1 MKSLM
6 MYHPMDS
13 VRTLSDIDRLIGSF
27 FDSPLGEGRQR
38 GTRYPAVDAREVDD
52 AYILEAALC
61 GRTEK
66 DVEVNVN
73 GNALTIESRRD
84 SEAEKKEEAD
94 GGGGTYIL
102 RERHSE
108 HFSRS
113 FKLPENADPAQITAD
128 FQNGLLTLTIK
139 KRTESQKRV
148 IEIISKKE

>member
-1 MKSLM
+1 MKSVM

-13 VRTLSDIDRLIGSF
+13 VRTLADIDRLIGSF
-27 FDSPLGEGRQR
+27 FDSPMGEGQRR

-52 AYILEAALC
+52 AYILEAALP

-73 GNALTIESRRD
+73 GNALTIESRCD
-84 SEAEKKEEAD
+84 TVDEKKEKAD
-94 GGGGTYIL
+94 GVEGTYIL
-102 RERHSE
+102 RERHGE
-108 HFSRS
+108 CFSRS
-113 FKLPENADPAQITAD
+113 FKLPENADAAQITAD

-148 IEIISKKE
+148 IEIISQKR